1 MYMYSYIS
9 YYLSIYYVG
18 FFYILSLV
26 KHSSSSGISSFLF
39 LLLLRAF
46 PIPRV
51 VDRIEKTLKRDNLQS
66 FEISKFFNI
75 PQKFQKKSYLF
86 FSWNLA
92 FRFLHQQ
99 FSNKFIDILLRLSQK
114 FKLTSRARKRGTMSD
129 SYRCYRTP
137 ERWWTLPLI
146 RLSVESRYER
156 SYRIKVIM
164 EGESKARSG
173 HVACL
178 SSSRR
183 KDRVP
188 TDSSLL
194 LFDVR
199 ALLICLVKACP
210 PSSCSLL
217 ILVISPPRDI
227 CIYRSTIERNKI
239 KSKPFL
245 RVSFLILINFEDKN
259 FQRTVKINFEI
270 F

>member
-1 MYMYSYIS
+1 MYHTYIYFLTHICKVFLNILLVYYIS

-164 EGESKARSG
+164 EGERVKPG
-173 HVACL
+173 PDTLHVFHPRDVRIVCPQIPLFFCLTWEPFSFASQSL
-178 SSSRR
+178 SSF
-183 KDRVP
+183 
-188 TDSSLL
+188 LL
-194 LFDVR
+194 LPPH
-199 ALLICLVKACP
+199 LL
-210 PSSCSLL
+210 LL
-217 ILVISPPRDI
+217 SIFTYIVQ
-227 CIYRSTIERNKI
+227 RSNG
-239 KSKPFL
+239 
-245 RVSFLILINFEDKN
+245 
-259 FQRTVKINFEI
+259 
-270 F
+270 

>member
-1 MYMYSYIS
+1 MFHIVKKSRSFLLSFSSIVINLSLQKVKVKVNLAHCVRQRAFRFRVFFEKCSKNKMYHTYIYFLTHICKVFLNILLVYYIS

-137 ERWWTLPLI
+137 ER
-146 RLSVESRYER
+146 
-156 SYRIKVIM
+156 
-164 EGESKARSG
+164 
-173 HVACL
+173 
-178 SSSRR
+178 
-183 KDRVP
+183 
-188 TDSSLL
+188 
-194 LFDVR
+194 
-199 ALLICLVKACP
+199 
-210 PSSCSLL
+210 
-217 ILVISPPRDI
+217 
-227 CIYRSTIERNKI
+227 
-239 KSKPFL
+239 
-245 RVSFLILINFEDKN
+245 
-259 FQRTVKINFEI
+259 
-270 F
+270 